1 MYSYALSLNYHC
13 AEDPK
18 WFEAVSRSKVRKFE
32 FGAENAAQPE
42 AYAVAV
48 DNILRT
54 ASTVGVEAASIHIP
68 FGAAPWVPSRESE
81 RTIAL
86 EAIRGLM
93 RAWSPLRPQ
102 RYTLHGCTE
111 ADKDVPHSEQMRALR
126 VFLSGILPDVEA
138 AGTSFNIEYLP
149 RTCLGNTPEE
159 LEEIV
164 DGFPPELIGI
174 CLDVNHASPRTE
186 QMPAM
191 IRQLGSRINSF
202 HISDTDGVDECHW
215 HPGQGII
222 DWPACMAEIKAL
234 ERDVLL
240 ILEVNRVPFPKWQE
254 PRHHNDLSADLAA
267 MEQNVLFLENAE
279 EFTRRRAELV
289 IP

>member
-1 MYSYALSLNYHC
+1 MYSYALSFGYRC

-18 WFEAVSRSKVRKFE
+18 WFEAVARSKVRKFE
-32 FGAENAAQPE
+32 FCADGSMPPE
-42 AYAVAV
+42 AYAAAV

-54 ASTVGVEAASIHIP
+54 ASTIGIEAASIHIP
-68 FGAAPWVPSRESE
+68 FGATPWVPSRESE
-81 RTIAL
+81 RAEAL

-93 RAWSPLRPQ
+93 RAWAPLRPP

-111 ADKDVPHSEQMRALR
+111 ADIDVPHSEQMRALR
-126 VFLSGILPDVEA
+126 VFLSEILPDVEA

-215 HPGQGII
+215 FPGLGII
-222 DWPACMAEIKAL
+222 DWPACMNEIKAL

-240 ILEVNRVPFPKWQE
+240 ILEVNRVSFPKWQE

>member
-1 MYSYALSLNYHC
+1 MYSYALSLGYRC

-18 WFEAVSRSKVRKFE
+18 WFEAVSRSKVRRFE
-32 FGAENAAQPE
+32 FGAENAAPPE

-54 ASTVGVEAASIHIP
+54 ASTIGVEAASVHIP
-68 FGAAPWVPSRESE
+68 FGDTPWVPSRESE
-81 RTIAL
+81 RAIAL

-111 ADKDVPHSEQMRALR
+111 ADVDVPHSEQMRALR
-126 VFLSGILPDVEA
+126 VFLSEILPDVEA

-215 HPGQGII
+215 FPGEGII
-222 DWPACMAEIKAL
+222 DWPACMGETKAL